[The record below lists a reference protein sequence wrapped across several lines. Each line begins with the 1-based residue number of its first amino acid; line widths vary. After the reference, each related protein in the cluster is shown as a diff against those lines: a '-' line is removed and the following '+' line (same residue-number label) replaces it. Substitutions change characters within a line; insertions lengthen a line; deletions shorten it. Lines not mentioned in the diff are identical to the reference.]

1 MARSPERNPSA
12 VEMTPGDAGTGWRVR
27 MCQATGCALRNFLR
41 EMPARKDAR
50 TPLERER
57 FEICSLMVQF
67 SLALYCSSPPRVV
80 IKLVVAAVFILQTRA
95 VKGPWEGPCAGAAQ
109 GPSWDCRPLRSVER
123 GPRLR
128 LGQAACSTPRLPAP
142 PHPPGCEA
150 FAYRHFLPLHR
161 ICFRERLSRRD
172 LQ

>member
-1 MARSPERNPSA
+1 MARSPERSPSA

-27 MCQATGCALRNFLR
+27 MCQATGGCALRNFLR

-95 VKGPWEGPCAGAAQ
+95 VKGPGEGPCAGAAQ
-109 GPSWDCRPLRSVER
+109 GPSWDCRPPALWR
-123 GPRLR
+123 GDHACAWARPP
-128 LGQAACSTPRLPAP
+128 AAHPASRRLPTLQAVKHLP
-142 PHPPGCEA
+142 TDTS
-150 FAYRHFLPLHR
+150 FLSIAYVFVKG
-161 ICFRERLSRRD
+161 
-172 LQ
+172 